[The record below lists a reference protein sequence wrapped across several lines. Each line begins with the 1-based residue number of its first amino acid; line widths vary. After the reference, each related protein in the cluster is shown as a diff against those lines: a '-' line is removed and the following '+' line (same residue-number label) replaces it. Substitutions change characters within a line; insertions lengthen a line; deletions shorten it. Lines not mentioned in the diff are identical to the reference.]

1 MLKKLYKS
9 RGCKLLAELKFS
21 IKSLQIY
28 NPTYLIPLRRR
39 VSGVIFAGRPAMIF
53 IFGHTRPALI
63 CTETGYRISVSVQ
76 ISCYF
81 RFGYVRPAMICTE
94 TGFRISVS
102 VQISGYFRFNYTRP
116 ALVCTE
122 RGFRISVSVQISCY
136 FRFSYT
142 RPALICTETGFR
154 LYVSVHSLYF
164 QGLCY
169 ICDLL

>member
-9 RGCKLLAELKFS
+9 RDCKLLAELKFS
-21 IKSLQIY
+21 FKSLQIY

-39 VSGVIFAGRPAMIF
+39 VSGVILAGRPARFF
-53 IFGHTRPALI
+53 IVGHTRPALI
-63 CTETGYRISVSVQ
+63 CTETGFRISVSVR

-102 VQISGYFRFNYTRP
+102 VQISCFLRFNYTRP
-116 ALVCTE
+116 V
-122 RGFRISVSVQISCY
+122 
-136 FRFSYT
+136 
-142 RPALICTETGFR
+142 LICTETGFR
-154 LYVSVHSLYF
+154 LYISVHSLYF

>member
-21 IKSLQIY
+21 IKWLQIY

-76 ISCYF
+76 ISCF
-81 RFGYVRPAMICTE
+81 FSFSHTRPALVCTE

-102 VQISGYFRFNYTRP
+102 VQISR
-116 ALVCTE
+116 
-122 RGFRISVSVQISCY
+122 Y

-154 LYVSVHSLYF
+154 LYVSVHYLYF
-164 QGLCY
+164 
-169 ICDLL
+169 